1 MASIKMTKE
10 EIEAKVA
17 SELAKTKKMAERELA
32 KIKSHVTGKM
42 KEVEKFI
49 EKNPEKAALIGVG
62 IGAALGA
69 ALALFAHNGKGK
81 RK

>member
-1 MASIKMTKE
+1 MTKE
-10 EIEAKVA
+10 ELEETVVR
-17 SELAKTKKMAERELA
+17 ELAKTKKAAERELV

-49 EKNPEKAALIGVG
+49 EKNPEKAALISAG

-69 ALALFAHNGKGK
+69 ALAMFVHQGKGK
-81 RK
+81 KR